1 MANRYSA
8 IILTIPL
15 MPESGNSGIASIL
28 QEGWIPPAT
37 NSAVILASE
46 NRLTCNREHKYYFL
60 FGESPEMISHLWV
73 KYGKLDVKTS
83 RSVVDPVLLLEGD
96 NLGLE
101 VVNIASET
109 EDVAASAIGLEE
121 SLDWLGPQALARLI
135 FVLRSLQSFKFFYL
149 VLSDRFS
156 SFKD

>member
-28 QEGWIPPAT
+28 HEGWIPPAT

-46 NRLTCNREHKYYFL
+46 NRLTYNREHKYYYFL
-60 FGESPEMISHLWV
+60 FGEIPEMISHLWV
-73 KYGKLDVKTS
+73 KYGKLDVKTP

-101 VVNIASET
+101 VVNVASET
-109 EDVAASAIGLEE
+109 EDVAASAIGL
-121 SLDWLGPQALARLI
+121 
-135 FVLRSLQSFKFFYL
+135 
-149 VLSDRFS
+149 
-156 SFKD
+156 